1 MLPPL
6 RDLTLPEPGSHT
18 ARDVLSLALRRLLRD
33 LRGLTSLPVR
43 DPVFRDL
50 EQLVRA
56 LNEVQ
61 KRSPGALASALRR
74 VDVATPLRCARN
86 PQACPIALD
95 DLAALIVSTFAA
107 ELARLSA
114 LPGELVQRWLPRRI
128 TCSGGRFTIDVPP
141 WARTIAYENGAITL
155 RGELGEERIALPS
168 SPTEGTPTAP
178 HVRAT
183 YHEIT
188 KAGAGLLLALEDD
201 NPLAMVEAH
210 PDKQGNPIDL
220 GGRPA
225 SAWIASIRD
234 ALDRV
239 ERHLPAL
246 RAEMELY
253 LQQIVPVGFDAEKHL
268 SASYREAI
276 GTVYLTLH
284 PSAMTMTEA
293 LIHEFQHN
301 KLNALFEHDDVL
313 ENAFSPLYK
322 SPVRPDPRPLHG
334 VLLAIHAFFPV
345 ARLYERMIEAD
356 DPEARSDAFRARYR
370 AIARINRE
378 GADVVLAN
386 AEPTP
391 VGKPL
396 FDELARW
403 DHHYRPIADQPA

>member
-1 MLPPL
+1 MLPTL

-33 LRGLTSLPVR
+33 LRGLTSLAVR

-74 VDVATPLRCARN
+74 PDVATPLRCLRSPDAS
-86 PQACPIALD
+86 PLALD
-95 DLAALIVSTFAA
+95 DLAALLVSTFAL
-107 ELARLSA
+107 ELARTSA
-114 LPGELVQRWLPRRI
+114 LPGEIVQRWLPRRI
-128 TCSGGRFTIDVPP
+128 TSIGGRFTIDVPS
-141 WARTIAYENGAITL
+141 WARTITYASGSIVL
-155 RGELGEERIALPS
+155 RGELGEERIELPS
-168 SPTEGTPTAP
+168 AGAAAGP

-183 YHEIT
+183 YHEIQR
-188 KAGAGLLLALEDD
+188 GLLLSLEDD
-201 NPLAMVEAH
+201 NPLAMIEAH
-210 PDKQGNPIDL
+210 PDKSGNPIDL

-225 SAWIASIRD
+225 SAWVASIGD

-239 ERHLPAL
+239 ERHLPEL

-253 LQQIVPVGFDAEKHL
+253 LQQIVPVGWYDEKHL

-276 GTVYLTLH
+276 GTVYLSLH

-301 KLNALFEHDDVL
+301 KLNALFEIDDVL

-345 ARLYERMIEAD
+345 ARLYERMIAQD
-356 DPEARSDAFRARYR
+356 DPEARSEAFRARFR

-378 GADVVLAN
+378 GAEVVLGN
-386 AEPTP
+386 GRPTAIGRG
-391 VGKPL
+391 VL
-396 FDELARW
+396 EELGRW
-403 DHHYRPIADQPA
+403 DEHYREAAGA